1 MQSVLGG
8 FIDKNISPSIKKLI
22 KFELFYLCETIVNG
36 IHLPGE
42 SYFKAVFPLAKVN
55 AIMPATATR
64 IVLAL
69 ATLVMRH
76 R

>member
-1 MQSVLGG
+1 MK
-8 FIDKNISPSIKKLI
+8 INKL
-22 KFELFYLCETIVNG
+22 ELYYVDESIVNG

-42 SYFKAVFPLAKVN
+42 SYFKAVFQLAKVN

-69 ATLVMRH
+69 ATLAMRH